1 MKPFVKL
8 LHILK
13 VMAFVNLIIFFG
25 IICTFSFSINFYCVS
40 VEDIMKH
47 SSSRS
52 SVDLL
57 GAPVPSAIP
66 SPDLHPIAKQLDLMK
81 FENIAGIW
89 KH

>member
-1 MKPFVKL
+1 
-8 LHILK
+8 
-13 VMAFVNLIIFFG
+13 
-25 IICTFSFSINFYCVS
+25 
-40 VEDIMKH
+40 MKH

-89 KH
+89 AQFNVLMGLNTFLTRISLNRS

>member
-1 MKPFVKL
+1 
-8 LHILK
+8 
-13 VMAFVNLIIFFG
+13 
-25 IICTFSFSINFYCVS
+25 
-40 VEDIMKH
+40 MKH

-89 KH
+89 AQINVLMGLNTILTRISLNRSLTL

>member
-1 MKPFVKL
+1 
-8 LHILK
+8 
-13 VMAFVNLIIFFG
+13 MAFVNLINFWG
-25 IICTFSFSINFYCVS
+25 ILCTYSLSVNFYGVL

-89 KH
+89 TH

>member
-1 MKPFVKL
+1 
-8 LHILK
+8 
-13 VMAFVNLIIFFG
+13 
-25 IICTFSFSINFYCVS
+25 
-40 VEDIMKH
+40 MKH

-89 KH
+89 AQINFLLGVNTISTFISLNCS

>member
-1 MKPFVKL
+1 
-8 LHILK
+8 
-13 VMAFVNLIIFFG
+13 
-25 IICTFSFSINFYCVS
+25 
-40 VEDIMKH
+40 MKH

-89 KH
+89 AEINVLMGLNTILTRISLNCS

>member
-1 MKPFVKL
+1 
-8 LHILK
+8 
-13 VMAFVNLIIFFG
+13 
-25 IICTFSFSINFYCVS
+25 
-40 VEDIMKH
+40 MKH

-89 KH
+89 AQINVLMGLNTILTRISLNCS

>member
-1 MKPFVKL
+1 
-8 LHILK
+8 
-13 VMAFVNLIIFFG
+13 
-25 IICTFSFSINFYCVS
+25 
-40 VEDIMKH
+40 MKH

-81 FENIAGIW
+81 FENIAGMWAQINVLMGLNTILTRISLNRS
-89 KH
+89 

>member
-1 MKPFVKL
+1 
-8 LHILK
+8 
-13 VMAFVNLIIFFG
+13 
-25 IICTFSFSINFYCVS
+25 
-40 VEDIMKH
+40 MKH

-89 KH
+89 AQINVHEHYFNSYIIKSFINFIIIR

>member
-1 MKPFVKL
+1 
-8 LHILK
+8 
-13 VMAFVNLIIFFG
+13 
-25 IICTFSFSINFYCVS
+25 
-40 VEDIMKH
+40 MKH

-89 KH
+89 AQINVLLGLNTILTHISLNRS

>member
-1 MKPFVKL
+1 
-8 LHILK
+8 
-13 VMAFVNLIIFFG
+13 
-25 IICTFSFSINFYCVS
+25 
-40 VEDIMKH
+40 MKH

-81 FENIAGIW
+81 FENIAGILAQINVLMGLNTILTRISLNRS
-89 KH
+89 

>member
-1 MKPFVKL
+1 
-8 LHILK
+8 
-13 VMAFVNLIIFFG
+13 
-25 IICTFSFSINFYCVS
+25 
-40 VEDIMKH
+40 MKH

-89 KH
+89 AQINVLMGLNTILTRISLNRS

>member
-1 MKPFVKL
+1 MWPMGLLFWCEISIKL
-8 LHILK
+8 YSTL
-13 VMAFVNLIIFFG
+13 VTVVD
-25 IICTFSFSINFYCVS
+25 VS

-66 SPDLHPIAKQLDLMK
+66 SPDLHPVAKQLDLMN
-81 FENIAGIW
+81 FENVAGIIFCT
-89 KH
+89 

>member
-1 MKPFVKL
+1 
-8 LHILK
+8 
-13 VMAFVNLIIFFG
+13 
-25 IICTFSFSINFYCVS
+25 
-40 VEDIMKH
+40 MKH

-89 KH
+89 AQINVLMGLNTILTRISLNLS

>member
-1 MKPFVKL
+1 
-8 LHILK
+8 
-13 VMAFVNLIIFFG
+13 
-25 IICTFSFSINFYCVS
+25 
-40 VEDIMKH
+40 MKH

-89 KH
+89 AQINFLLGVNTISIFKSLNCSLTLQFQDNI

>member
-1 MKPFVKL
+1 
-8 LHILK
+8 
-13 VMAFVNLIIFFG
+13 
-25 IICTFSFSINFYCVS
+25 
-40 VEDIMKH
+40 MKH

-89 KH
+89 AQINVLLGLNTILTRISLNRS

>member
-1 MKPFVKL
+1 
-8 LHILK
+8 
-13 VMAFVNLIIFFG
+13 
-25 IICTFSFSINFYCVS
+25 
-40 VEDIMKH
+40 MKH

-89 KH
+89 AQINVLMGLNTILTGISLNRS